1 MPGDSTARRRRSR
14 DRVPVRLRHH
24 WKPAAALCAGLAVMV
39 YAFGDA
45 RISPYVTS
53 ASRVEAD
60 AVTDDVAGTVGL
72 YDTSVRHSIQLEYDQ
87 SDFDRMMKEFKEDG
101 TKESIRADLTVDGV
115 FLQDVGIRLKGN
127 STLMSLR
134 GTGGMQGGMRG
145 GMPGGGGQDAGA
157 AGAAGAAGGAGE
169 GGPQMPQGAG
179 GRTADGPDAGDAG
192 AGGAGDAGAGGAGDA
207 PAGGADDA
215 GQGGAGGRQGGGMTQ
230 YNLSADKPE
239 ELPWLI
245 KIDEYVEGRAYQG
258 EREISLRPG
267 SNAQVPLNEALA
279 LSLIDASGEP
289 AERYGFSTLKV
300 NNRPTATRLMVENP
314 DTEYAE
320 AVEGESVVY
329 KARAGGSFAYLGD
342 DPSDYETSFRQ
353 LNKVGSQDLAPVMK
367 LIKWVEEASDEE
379 FAEDLDQH
387 VDVESFATYV
397 ATQNLLM
404 NFDDMAG
411 PGKNYLLG
419 YDLDTKKFSVLGWD
433 FNLTFSG
440 DATAGPDDEMSMG
453 GGGPGGGRNGQH
465 TEGARGQDGQQP
477 GQTPQ
482 GMPEGMPEGGPQ
494 GVPGGADGGGQGGGP
509 GGMTGHALKDR
520 FLELDAFD
528 AVYKKAYQDLYE
540 TFYASGKATAALA
553 DISEQAGRAG
563 VPAKDLDTA
572 VSTLRTTVTERTTAL
587 AKNKEVTG

>member
-1 MPGDSTARRRRSR
+1 MPGDSTARGRRLR

-145 GMPGGGGQDAGA
+145 GMPGGGGQDAGE
-157 AGAAGAAGGAGE
+157 AGGAGE

-192 AGGAGDAGAGGAGDA
+192 AGGAGGAGDA
-207 PAGGADDA
+207 PAGGAGA

-563 VPAKDLDTA
+563 VPSKDLDTA